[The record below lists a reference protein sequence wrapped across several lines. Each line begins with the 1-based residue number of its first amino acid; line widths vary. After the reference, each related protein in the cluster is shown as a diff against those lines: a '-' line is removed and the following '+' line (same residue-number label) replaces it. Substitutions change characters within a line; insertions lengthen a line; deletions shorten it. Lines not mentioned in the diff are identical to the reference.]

1 MKNATWLVLML
12 SVGFLAFCQSRE
24 TGTPSS
30 SGTEEAAVAGLPA
43 GSGPVDSS
51 RQADKGIGPVTE
63 LKLGPVDAKL
73 AAQGRE
79 LFVPNCGGCHGFD
92 RDMTG
97 PSLRGVLDRRTPEF
111 VMNMVLNTA
120 EMEQKNE
127 TIRALIKKFN
137 EPMPHPF
144 ITDAQARAILEYLRT
159 AAK

>member
-1 MKNATWLVLML
+1 MKYATWLVLML
-12 SVGFLAFCQSRE
+12 SVGLFALCQSRE
-24 TGTPSS
+24 TRAPSS
-30 SGTEEAAVAGLPA
+30 SGTEEAAAAGLPA
-43 GSGPVDSS
+43 GSGPVDSP
-51 RQADKGIGPVTE
+51 QLADKGIGPVTE

-97 PSLRGVLDRRTPEF
+97 PSLRGVLGRRTPEF
-111 VMNMVLNTA
+111 VMNMILNTV

-127 TIRALIKKFN
+127 TVRALVKKFK

-144 ITDAQARAILEYLRT
+144 ITDVQARAILEYLRT